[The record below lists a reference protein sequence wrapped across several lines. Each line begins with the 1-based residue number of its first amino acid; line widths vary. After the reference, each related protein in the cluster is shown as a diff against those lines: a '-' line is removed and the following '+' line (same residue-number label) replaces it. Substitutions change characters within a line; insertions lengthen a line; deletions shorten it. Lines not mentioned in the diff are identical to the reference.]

1 MREILFRGKST
12 VVGKWV
18 EGSLLTTNSTMGK
31 LFWIVDNSGVE
42 FGIRAKT
49 IGQYTGKTDKN
60 GKNVFTDDIVT
71 CGFDNLRGIVRFGE
85 YSNPT
90 ADDYHIGFYIEWE
103 EEYRDNLRK
112 DLGYWMKVENFKV
125 IGNIYDNPTLMRWTN
140 ERSII

>member
-60 GKNVFTDDIVT
+60 GKNVFTDDIIT

-90 ADDYHIGFYIEWE
+90 AEDYHIGFYIEWE

-112 DLGYWMKVENFKV
+112 DLGYWVRLENFKV
-125 IGNIYDNPTLMRWTN
+125 IGNIYDSPELMR
-140 ERSII
+140 

>member
-18 EGSLLTTNSTMGK
+18 KGSLLTTNSTMGK

-42 FGIRAKT
+42 FGVRAKT

-90 ADDYHIGFYIEWE
+90 TEDYHIGFYIEWE
-103 EEYRDNLRK
+103 EEYCDNLRK
-112 DLGYWMKVENFKV
+112 DLGYWVKVENFKV
-125 IGNIYDNPTLMRWTN
+125 IGNIYDSPELMR
-140 ERSII
+140 

>member
-42 FGIRAKT
+42 FGVRAKT

-112 DLGYWMKVENFKV
+112 DLGYWMRLENFKV
-125 IGNIYDNPTLMRWTN
+125 IGNIYDSPELMR
-140 ERSII
+140 

>member
-1 MREILFRGKST
+1 MREILFRGKRIDNEEWVYGDLVQSPAHK
-12 VVGKWV
+12 VVQIFEQDLCG
-18 EGSLLTTNSTMGK
+18 
-31 LFWIVDNSGVE
+31 DNFSVYP
-42 FGIRAKT
+42 KSV
-49 IGQYTGKTDKN
+49 GQYTGKTDKN

-112 DLGYWMKVENFKV
+112 DLGYWTKVENFKV
-125 IGNIYDNPTLMRWTN
+125 IGNIYDNPGLMRWTN